1 MLWHIAGLVSAA
13 AGLVSAAAGLVSAAA
28 CFSFSEMLSG
38 KVK

>member
-28 CFSFSEMLSG
+28 CFSSSEMPSG

>member
-1 MLWHIAGLVSAA
+1 VLWHIAGLVSAA